1 MDHRMQKTDLEDWED
16 FLMDNTPTE
25 VEMKMYRLVN

>member
-1 MDHRMQKTDLEDWED
+1 MQKTDLEDWED
-16 FLMDNTPTE
+16 FLMDSTTTE